1 MRQKKLQCSV
11 STNHFKIVFPYNIS
25 CDYETITNYDLIRS
39 SSAAG
44 AIADAL
50 LEIDNLISLN
60 LIGNA
65 QL

>member
-1 MRQKKLQCSV
+1 MQLV
-11 STNHFKIVFPYNIS
+11 STNRFKIVVPYNIS
-25 CDYETITNYDLIRS
+25 CDYEAITNYDLIRS
-39 SSAAG
+39 SSAAAG